1 MKTRIRLTDE
11 EQGVIH
17 RLMIFGHEHKNVPNL
32 TDGSTEQQKKDW
44 MILSKL
50 QHRAAGTECWCGDSC
65 TCGG

>member
-17 RLMIFGHEHKNVPNL
+17 RLMIFGHQQKHVPSL
-32 TDGSTEQQKKDW
+32 VADSTEQQKKDW
-44 MILSKL
+44 MTLSKL